1 MTSVNPY
8 ISATEFDNFVLND
21 TICDCLATIP
31 NNKRPNPHPLQILF
45 NKGIL
50 YEEKIVNLLR
60 SKTGLALNKL
70 SSLQTSR
77 MYNSQEDTL
86 WINDLYKTIDLMKV
100 GEPILY
106 SPFIYNKKESLRGIP
121 DLLVRNDYISNIFK
135 IAPECQ
141 DGYSNFGNYY
151 YIPVEIK
158 FSTTHLDRS
167 SIYIENIN
175 RTKIYKTQLFTYC
188 KILEEIQGIL
198 PKNAFIISKRVMDSS
213 GNILDPLVN
222 PGIID
227 YTSRDNNIVK
237 VFYEGVEWLRYVK
250 NNKWSIDKIIKEK
263 IYPNMKVINPIY
275 QSEKEDIS
283 KKINE
288 ITQFFYCNTKSRQ
301 NAFDHGI
308 TSWKDPKLDSNILGF
323 NEKSDV
329 AKRINLL
336 LKINKGELGDY
347 YFPKRGNSIHL
358 FDWKNNIQENE
369 MFVDFETVTQDL
381 DIEIQLVKEER
392 IFLIGVLYKNSYH
405 SFIIKDLSLEEEKR
419 ILKEFYNFWKDNNK
433 PKIWYWYAE
442 TTMFERANQRH
453 NSSISIPMYDLHKIF
468 YEMPFVVKGCKNFK
482 LKSYIKA
489 LKTLE
494 KIDIEL
500 PPETCEDGLKAMFLA
515 YEYYSGLTKYKTL
528 PQNIIDYNKLDCQ
541 YLEILLKF
549 LRDNVN
555 E

>member
-1 MTSVNPY
+1 MISINPY
-8 ISATEFDNFVLND
+8 ISATEFDNFVFND

-31 NNKRPNPHPLQILF
+31 NSKRPSPHPLQILF

-50 YEEKIVNLLR
+50 YEEKIANLLR
-60 SKTGLALNKL
+60 AKTGLALNKL

-77 MYNSQEDTL
+77 MYNTQEDSL
-86 WINDLYKTIDLMKV
+86 WVNDLYKTIELMKL

-106 SPFIYNKKESLRGIP
+106 SSFIYNKKESLRGIP
-121 DLLVRNDYISNIFK
+121 DLLVRNDYINKIFK
-135 IAPECQ
+135 IVPECQ

-158 FSTTHLDRS
+158 FSTIRLDRS
-167 SIYIENIN
+167 LIYIENIN

-213 GNILDPLVN
+213 DNILDPFSN

-227 YTSRDNNIVK
+227 YTSKDNNIVK
-237 VFYEGVEWLRYVK
+237 LFYEGLEWLRYVK

-263 IYPNMKVINPIY
+263 IYPNMKVDNPLY
-275 QSEKEDIS
+275 QTEKENIS

-288 ITQFFYCNTKSRQ
+288 ITEFFYCNTKSRQ
-301 NAFDHGI
+301 NAFIHGI
-308 TSWKDPKLDSNILGF
+308 TSWKDPNLNSNILGF
-323 NEKSDV
+323 DEKSEV
-329 AKRINLL
+329 AKRVDLL
-336 LKINKGELGDY
+336 LKINKGEMGDY
-347 YFPKRGNSIHL
+347 YFPSDVTSADL
-358 FDWKNNIQENE
+358 FDWKNNVEGNE

-381 DIEIQLVKEER
+381 DVEVQLVKEER

-405 SFIIKDLSLEEEKR
+405 SFIIKDFSLKEEKR
-419 ILKEFYNFWKDNNK
+419 ILKEFYNFWKDNQK

-442 TTMFERANQRH
+442 TTMYERAKQRH
-453 NSSISIPMYDLHKIF
+453 QFSLSIPMYDLHKVF
-468 YEMPFVVKGCKNFK
+468 YEIPFVVKGCKNFK

-489 LKTLE
+489 LKSLG
-494 KIDIEL
+494 KINIEL
-500 PPETCEDGLKAMFLA
+500 PPETCGDGLKAMFLA
-515 YEYYSGLTKYKTL
+515 YEYYSGLTNYKSL

-541 YLEILLKF
+541 YLEVLLKF
-549 LRDNVN
+549 LRDVN